1 MPAPQT
7 AHLVFPDTQA
17 HASQNQ
23 KSRFF
28 ATAPIII
35 TILTLL
41 KIKTYTKNVSAGSI
55 HKGVRHSVLKEYKFI
70 LPERNIIDKFSLKVL
85 PILKKL
91 DQIQKENQKL
101 TELRDW
107 LLTMLMNG
115 QVKVKDTGETEL
127 SLASEPKTKYGK

>member
-1 MPAPQT
+1 M
-7 AHLVFPDTQA
+7 
-17 HASQNQ
+17 
-23 KSRFF
+23 
-28 ATAPIII
+28 
-35 TILTLL
+35 
-41 KIKTYTKNVSAGSI
+41 
-55 HKGVRHSVLKEYKFI
+55 
-70 LPERNIIDKFSLKVL
+70 PERNIIDKFSLKVL